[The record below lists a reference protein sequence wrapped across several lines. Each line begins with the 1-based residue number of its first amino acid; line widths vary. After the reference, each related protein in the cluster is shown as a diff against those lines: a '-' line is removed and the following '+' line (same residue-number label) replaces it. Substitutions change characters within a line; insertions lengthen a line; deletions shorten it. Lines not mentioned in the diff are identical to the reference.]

1 MTPSKPKKEDRRVRY
16 TKQAIRDGF
25 LTLLSRKPIEKISV
39 TEICREADINRGT
52 FYAHYSDPYE
62 LKRSIENE
70 LTDAMQERLE
80 ELGQT
85 RLTAMQTLLLL
96 KEKEELCRVFA
107 GPYGDNAALLR
118 IIGKHTDDYLLQEL
132 HAPEKLSESIELCLR
147 GLLVSSI
154 STVVKYW
161 LDSGMAATPERVAYM
176 LETYCK
182 HGIGGFVSQA

>member
-1 MTPSKPKKEDRRVRY
+1 M
-16 TKQAIRDGF
+16 
-25 LTLLSRKPIEKISV
+25 

-96 KEKEELCRVFA
+96 KEKEELCRVSQVPTA
-107 GPYGDNAALLR
+107 TMPR
-118 IIGKHTDDYLLQEL
+118 C
-132 HAPEKLSESIELCLR
+132 SE
-147 GLLVSSI
+147 
-154 STVVKYW
+154 
-161 LDSGMAATPERVAYM
+161 
-176 LETYCK
+176 
-182 HGIGGFVSQA
+182 